1 MPWRARALLLALASL
16 TVLSS
21 SACSKDADESKAPKV
36 RTLGARAVPVPPPP
50 ATAPPR
56 EDDTTEAPPPAEHV
70 VIGPSDAGPLY
81 YTVKLHP
88 DASTPAVDPD
98 LAVIASARTAGA
110 ACFTGITDGS
120 RSRSATI
127 QVTVLPSGSVNRSEV
142 SSGSTRE
149 AWVLS
154 CLEGVGNGLHFADK
168 PAADIRTYFIGV
180 TVTLDH

>member
-1 MPWRARALLLALASL
+1 VSSPRARALVALAGL
-16 TVLSS
+16 TLVSS
-21 SACSKDADESKAPKV
+21 SACSKDGDDSKRHVV
-36 RTLGARAVPVPPPP
+36 RTLGARPIPLRAPPPVASP
-50 ATAPPR
+50 T
-56 EDDTTEAPPPAEHV
+56 DDTTEAPAPAEHV
-70 VIGPSDAGPLY
+70 VIGPSDAAPLY
-81 YTVKLHP
+81 YTVTTHR
-88 DASTPAVDPD
+88 DANAPAVDPD
-98 LAVIASARTAGA
+98 LAVIAGARTAGA

-127 QVTVLPSGSVNRSEV
+127 QVTVLPSGTVNRSEV
-142 SSGSTRE
+142 SSGSTKE